1 MEYADDGDLYQKIV
15 DRKKKKELFE
25 ESEIW
30 SVLIQ
35 TVIGLKTLHSLN
47 ILHRD
52 LKVLQTISRVLI
64 SSWPRQAKPNSGT
77 SMSLKSPKMAFSIL
91 KLEHPI
97 MPVLRSGRTSHTMP
111 SQIFGRLDALYIK
124 WLHSNP
130 LLRRRIWRDYSSQ
143 WLWECILQLIK
154 SIQRNLHIW

>member
-64 SSWPRQAKPNSGT
+64 SS
-77 SMSLKSPKMAFSIL
+77 
-91 KLEHPI
+91 
-97 MPVLRSGRTSHTMP
+97 
-111 SQIFGRLDALYIK
+111 
-124 WLHSNP
+124 
-130 LLRRRIWRDYSSQ
+130 
-143 WLWECILQLIK
+143 
-154 SIQRNLHIW
+154 

>member
-1 MEYADDGDLYQKIV
+1 VVFPPISSIIMEYADDGDLYQKIV

-64 SSWPRQAKPNSGT
+64 SS
-77 SMSLKSPKMAFSIL
+77 
-91 KLEHPI
+91 
-97 MPVLRSGRTSHTMP
+97 
-111 SQIFGRLDALYIK
+111 
-124 WLHSNP
+124 
-130 LLRRRIWRDYSSQ
+130 
-143 WLWECILQLIK
+143 
-154 SIQRNLHIW
+154 

>member
-1 MEYADDGDLYQKIV
+1 MVFPPISSIIMEYADDGDLYQKIV

-64 SSWPRQAKPNSGT
+64 SS
-77 SMSLKSPKMAFSIL
+77 
-91 KLEHPI
+91 
-97 MPVLRSGRTSHTMP
+97 
-111 SQIFGRLDALYIK
+111 
-124 WLHSNP
+124 
-130 LLRRRIWRDYSSQ
+130 
-143 WLWECILQLIK
+143 
-154 SIQRNLHIW
+154 